1 MKKIWIFMFALLA
14 IVSCKDDDPK
24 PATAEQ
30 LQKLTGHWYA
40 ELPANGETANW
51 RTLEEGDMTNYD
63 HIGVVIYLNGNTPT
77 EEVSYWGYLY
87 LQEGD
92 MVNYAGLMS
101 ESHEQSSF
109 SFTMDEEY
117 NITPS
122 SHLKDAPK
130 VTKMHY
136 DREKDIIT
144 AEVNYKGETY
154 YLTFTRPT
162 GDNETL
168 LNEFWD
174 MLIEAGEIG
183 GSADKG
189 TEIDT
194 DVEEGGAT
202 ESSRAKGF
210 FPAP

>member
-1 MKKIWIFMFALLA
+1 MAKQQKQDLDLTISLLQNHQQKWIYPALNVKVLDA
-14 IVSCKDDDPK
+14 
-24 PATAEQ
+24 
-30 LQKLTGHWYA
+30 LF
-40 ELPANGETANW
+40 ANGQIATQYA
-51 RTLEEGDMTNYD
+51 DPA
-63 HIGVVIYLNGNTPT
+63 GN
-77 EEVSYWGYLY
+77 VS
-87 LQEGD
+87 
-92 MVNYAGLMS
+92 
-101 ESHEQSSF
+101 
-109 SFTMDEEY
+109 MDEEY

-168 LNEFWD
+168 LNDFWD

>member
-51 RTLEEGDMTNYD
+51 RTLEEGDMTTYD
-63 HIGVVIYLNGNTPT
+63 HIGVVIYFNGDTPT

-87 LQEGD
+87 LQNGD
-92 MVNYAGLMS
+92 LVNFAGLMS

-109 SFTMDEEY
+109 SFTMDEDC

-168 LNEFWD
+168 LNDFWD

>member
-87 LQEGD
+87 LQNGD
-92 MVNYAGLMS
+92 LVNFAGLMS
-101 ESHEQSSF
+101 ETHEQSSF

-144 AEVNYKGETY
+144 AEVFGPDITKNAAVGRSAVTLSVAHSVDAE
-154 YLTFTRPT
+154 LPVLCAA
-162 GDNETL
+162 DND
-168 LNEFWD
+168 FP
-174 MLIEAGEIG
+174 
-183 GSADKG
+183 SG
-189 TEIDT
+189 THAE
-194 DVEEGGAT
+194 
-202 ESSRAKGF
+202 
-210 FPAP
+210 

>member
-1 MKKIWIFMFALLA
+1 
-14 IVSCKDDDPK
+14 
-24 PATAEQ
+24 
-30 LQKLTGHWYA
+30 
-40 ELPANGETANW
+40 
-51 RTLEEGDMTNYD
+51 
-63 HIGVVIYLNGNTPT
+63 
-77 EEVSYWGYLY
+77 
-87 LQEGD
+87 
-92 MVNYAGLMS
+92 MVNFDGLHRRDD
-101 ESHEQSSF
+101 EANF
-109 SFTMDEEY
+109 AITMDSEGY
-117 NITPS
+117 ITTS

>member
-51 RTLEEGDMTNYD
+51 RTLEEGDMTTYD

-77 EEVSYWGYLY
+77 EEVNYWGYLY

-122 SHLKDAPK
+122 SHLKDAPQ
-130 VTKMHY
+130 VTSMHW
-136 DREKDIIT
+136 DNTKDVIT
-144 AEVNYKGETY
+144 ADVNYKGQTFK
-154 YLTFTRPT
+154 LTFKRV
-162 GDNETL
+162 N
-168 LNEFWD
+168 LNEEQTLKDFYD
-174 MLIEAGEIG
+174 ILAEEGIVG
-183 GSADKG
+183 GYADLD
-189 TEIDT
+189 TQLNT
-194 DVEEGGAT
+194 DVSDNDAT
-202 ESSRAKGF
+202 GPSRVRRL
-210 FPAP
+210 